1 MKKFKYFLRKIDLFG
16 APFNFKYKKSE
27 KYSTPLGG
35 LIILIFIILS
45 LAFGIYYLIPF
56 LNRKNLSIIYYTMNL
71 PKTEKIRLRIPKLFS
86 QLDLIVIQMED
97 LDPMMYLI

>member
-27 KYSTPLGG
+27 KNSTPLGG

-45 LAFGIYYLIPF
+45 LTFGIYYLIPF
-56 LNRKNLSIIYYTMNL
+56 INRENLSIIYYTMNL
-71 PKTEKIRLRIPKLFS
+71 QKPNKFVFRIPKLFL
-86 QLDLIVIQMED
+86 QFDLIVIQMED